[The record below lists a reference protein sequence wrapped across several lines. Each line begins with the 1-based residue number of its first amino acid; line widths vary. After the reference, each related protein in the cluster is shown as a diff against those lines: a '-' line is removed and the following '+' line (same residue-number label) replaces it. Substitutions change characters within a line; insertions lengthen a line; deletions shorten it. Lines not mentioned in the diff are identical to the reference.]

1 MKLFGALSSLVLGAA
16 SVQAFQTLTS
26 RKWGHP
32 SNTEAISSRLHVAAS
47 AKVPGSAKLDTP
59 WEELGFEFRPTN
71 SHVRITYKD
80 GEWGKPELVKV
91 RFEILFHTVVID
103 ISETHL
109 GGPALPYRLIRI
121 PLFRFTL
128 GPLRCIMDK
137 HALKV

>member
-1 MKLFGALSSLVLGAA
+1 M
-16 SVQAFQTLTS
+16 
-26 RKWGHP
+26 
-32 SNTEAISSRLHVAAS
+32 AAS

-71 SHVRITYKD
+71 SHVRLTYKD

-91 RFEILFHTVVID
+91 RFKHYLEVVVD
-103 ISETHL
+103 IGETHFSGL
-109 GGPALPYRLIRI
+109 SLPNRLIRI